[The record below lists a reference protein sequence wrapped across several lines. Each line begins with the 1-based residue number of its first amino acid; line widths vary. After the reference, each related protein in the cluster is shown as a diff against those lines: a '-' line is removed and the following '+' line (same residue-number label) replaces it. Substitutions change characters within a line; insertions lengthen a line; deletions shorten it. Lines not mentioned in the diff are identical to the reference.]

1 MQKYNYLKL
10 NQIFY
15 KNILL
20 SFVKHR
26 FCPILAEQQTTPFL
40 IMDTIT
46 EIDLESERKEILKRY
61 RHLLKT
67 AKPILEEND
76 AKLIKKAFTIS
87 AEAHKDMRRK
97 SGEPYIYHPLAV
109 AQICIEEI
117 GLGTTSI
124 VCALLHDVVED
135 TEISLIDIE
144 AQFGKKVA
152 VIIDGLTKTS
162 GKFEMGSSAQAENFR
177 KMLLTLSDD
186 MRVILI
192 KLADRLH
199 NMRTLESMSRE
210 KQLKIASETIF
221 IYAPLAHRLGLHVI
235 KSELEDLYLKYV
247 EPDTFYDIRD
257 KLRATKASRDR
268 FVERFIEPIRNSL
281 TEGGYDFT
289 IKGRPKSI
297 YSIWN
302 KMRKQ
307 KKDFVDIYDLFAVRV
322 VMNTPD
328 PKVEKSDCWHAYS
341 VVTDHYTPNIDRLKD
356 WLSTPRAN
364 GYESLHITVMYRT
377 EDTDRGQWV
386 EVQIRSKR
394 MDDIAEKGV
403 AAHWKYKGN
412 ETKTTGGINN
422 WINQV
427 RDMIETTKDEKAMA
441 LDFLD
446 DFRSNLFAE
455 EVFVFTPKGDLK
467 VLQRGATALDFAF
480 DIHSAVGAHCIGAK
494 VNGTLVPISHV
505 LNNGDQVEIA
515 TSKRQKPSEDW
526 LKFVATSKAK
536 ARIKDIIKEEN
547 KSFITDGKTII
558 EKRCKILR
566 LEVTN
571 ELINQL
577 RAYFNCKTPQD
588 LFYKFGKQY
597 IKVDEIKKFKQD
609 KEAKQNI
616 LNKINTD
623 DLQDGKLMGKE
634 IRKMNSEGGKDSD
647 ALLIGED
654 MDKIDYTLSVC
665 CNPIAGDD
673 VFGFVTVNEGIKIH
687 RTTCPNAAELLSK
700 HGNRIIKAKW
710 TSQQKLAFLAGLRI
724 TGTDRVGIVN
734 NVTQIISNEL
744 HINIRSITV
753 ETAEGIFEG
762 RIRVYVNDTTHL
774 DQLMRKL
781 EAVEG
786 IFKVARFDEN

>member
-1 MQKYNYLKL
+1 MT
-10 NQIFY
+10 
-15 KNILL
+15 
-20 SFVKHR
+20 
-26 FCPILAEQQTTPFL
+26 AEV
-40 IMDTIT
+40 
-46 EIDLESERKEILKRY
+46 EIDFEVERSEILKRY
-61 RHLLKT
+61 RRLLKA
-67 AKPILEEND
+67 AKPFLKDND
-76 AKLIKKAFTIS
+76 AKLIKKAFTM
-87 AEAHKDMRRK
+87 AVEAHKEMRRK

-109 AQICIEEI
+109 AQICVDEI

-135 TEISLIDIE
+135 TDISLKEIE
-144 AQFGKKVA
+144 EQFGPKVA
-152 VIIDGLTKTS
+152 IIIDGLTKTS

-199 NMRTLESMSRE
+199 NMRTLGSMSRE

-221 IYAPLAHRLGLHVI
+221 IYAPLSHRLGLHNI
-235 KSELEDLYLKYV
+235 KSELEDLYLKYA
-247 EPDTFYDIRD
+247 EPDAFYEIKD
-257 KLRATKASRDR
+257 KLNATRSTRDR
-268 FVERFIEPIRNSL
+268 FIEQFIDPIEANL
-281 TEGGYDFT
+281 KAQGYDFT

-307 KKDFVDIYDLFAVRV
+307 KKPLEEIFDLFAVRV
-322 VMNTPD
+322 IMNTPD
-328 PKVEKSDCWHAYS
+328 PKEEKSDCWHAYS
-341 VVTDHYTPNIDRLKD
+341 IVTDHYTPNIDRLKD
-356 WLSTPRAN
+356 WLATPRAN
-364 GYESLHITVMYRT
+364 GYESLHITVMYRP
-377 EDTDRGQWV
+377 EKSDRGQWV

-412 ETKTTGGINN
+412 ETKASGGINN
-422 WINQV
+422 WISQV
-427 RDMIETTKDEKAMA
+427 RDMIETTKDDKTAA

-455 EVFVFTPKGDLK
+455 EVFVFTPKGDLR
-467 VLQRGATALDFAF
+467 VLRRGATALDFAF
-480 DIHSAVGAHCIGAK
+480 DVHTAVGSHCHGAK
-494 VNGTLVPISHV
+494 VNGTLVPISQV
-505 LNNGDQVEIA
+505 LNNGDQVEIIQ
-515 TSKRQKPSEDW
+515 SKKQKPSEDW
-526 LKFVATSKAK
+526 LKFVTTSKAK
-536 ARIKDIIKEEN
+536 ARIKDLIKEEN
-547 KSFITDGKTII
+547 KRYVTDGRTVI
-558 EKRCKILR
+558 EKKCKVLR

-588 LFYKFGKQY
+588 LYYRFGKQY
-597 IKVDEIKKFKQD
+597 IQADEIKKFKQD

-616 LNKINTD
+616 QNKLNTD
-623 DLQDGKLMGKE
+623 DIQDGKQIEKE
-634 IRKMNSEGGKDSD
+634 IKKIQGERSSAD

-654 MDKIDYTLSVC
+654 MDKIDYTLSAC

-687 RTTCPNAAELLSK
+687 RTTCPNAPELLSK

-724 TGTDRVGIVN
+724 DGTDRVGIVN
-734 NVTQIISNEL
+734 NITQIISNEL

-753 ETAEGIFEG
+753 ETIDGVFEG
-762 RIRVYVNDTTHL
+762 HIRVYVNDTRHL
-774 DQLMRKL
+774 DQLMHKL

-786 IFKVARFDEN
+786 VIKVARFDENQ